1 VQGIIKINGFIGSF
15 PGPNGTTVKGV
26 ELIDVIAQ
34 VQAQPLA
41 TSFLVEIDSEGGSC
55 KVGYDIHD
63 YLTTLGLPITTQS
76 INNCCSMGSII
87 MMAGEQRIGVE
98 PLKFHPHN
106 PYTSGLEGDAT
117 KLTET
122 AEELRAIEDRMIST
136 YAKATGI
143 SKEGIGAIM
152 KMDKDIPLQKALEL
166 KFLTEIKGK
175 NNMAEENKLI
185 QTIEAKFKGLM
196 KALKITPPL
205 AMKATT
211 TDGKEVEFLD
221 AEGQDF
227 EGDPMPGDM
236 VMIAGAPAPDGQYAF
251 ANYTVEVLMGVVTT
265 VTPSEAAVEAKK
277 KAETEKEEAEKKAA
291 LTKDADEALRKEN
304 EELKAENKEL
314 KEFAEAL
321 GGKIEGLEK
330 AVAVIKS
337 NYVAPDGQT
346 GFVARGFGTE
356 VADLKKVA
364 EERKKLYNKK

>member
-1 VQGIIKINGFIGSF
+1 MQGIIKINGFIGSF
-15 PGPNGTTVKGV
+15 PGPNGTMVKGV

-55 KVGYDIHD
+55 KVGYEIHD
-63 YLTTLGLPITTQS
+63 YLTTSGFPIITQA

-106 PYTSGLEGDAT
+106 PYTSNLEGDAA

-122 AEELRAIEDRMIST
+122 AEELRVIEDRMIDT
-136 YAKATGI
+136 YSKATGI

-152 KMDKDIPLQKALEL
+152 RMDKDIPLNKALEL

-175 NNMAEENKLI
+175 ENMAENKLI
-185 QTIEAKFKGLM
+185 QTIDAKFKALM
-196 KALKITPPL
+196 KAMKISPPL

-221 AEGQDF
+221 AGGQDF

-251 ANYTVEVLMGVVTT
+251 PSYTVEVLMGVVTT

-291 LTKDADEALRKEN
+291 LTKDADEILRKEN

-330 AVAVIKS
+330 AVGVIKS
-337 NYVAPDGQT
+337 TYQAPDGKT
-346 GFVARGFGTE
+346 GFVARAFGEE
-356 VADLKKVA
+356 VADLKKLA
-364 EERKKLYNKK
+364 TERKSLYKK

>member
-227 EGDPMPGDM
+227 EGEPMPGDSM
-236 VMIAGAPAPDGQYAF
+236 TVAGEAANGTYSF
-251 ANYTVEVLMGVVTT
+251 ENYTVEALMGVVTT

-291 LTKDADEALRKEN
+291 LAKDADEVLRKEN

-321 GGKIEGLEK
+321 GGKIDGLEK

-346 GFVARGFGTE
+346 GFVARGFGAE
-356 VADLKKVA
+356 VADLKKLA
-364 EERKKLYNKK
+364 TERKSLYKK